1 MFLEK
6 KYFNRIN
13 RREKRKNQGH
23 GVMKNIMREREKHHF
38 LLDIST
44 VGGQIKL
51 GHLKF
56 NLCKSDH

>member
-1 MFLEK
+1 LRTIQEAGTLKPRKLNFKAFGAITVLSK
-6 KYFNRIN
+6 KSQILLYIN
-13 RREKRKNQGH
+13 IR
-23 GVMKNIMREREKHHF
+23 
-38 LLDIST
+38 T